1 MNGMTLLKALNNI
14 DDKYIQEAAPA
25 DTEIITDIKKTKKR
39 NIVSFVACVATLA
52 AAAAVVIIVGIQK
65 NNTIQQDEDMVTLAN
80 PYVYYETLEEAEK
93 AVGFDIAV
101 PEVIGNEKISEIIV
115 IAEDTI
121 EIDYGTDQESV
132 VTIRKAKGSEDISG
146 DYNTYGFEKTISVD
160 GLSVAAK
167 GDNNLIMLLT
177 WQKGEYTYSLNVP
190 EGMTEEQALETLR
203 FID

>member
-39 NIVSFVACVATLA
+39 NIVSFVAGVATLA